1 MAAQL
6 LTAASTAAK
15 LAGVT
20 PKLLQ
25 QLSNTSQLQPTDLET
40 RPDALDTVRRM
51 STLSEQLPWQ
61 LRLQPAQQ
69 LPASTPEQ
77 ASAEDIAVPTEA
89 EPEVTR
95 PLLAVA
101 SASEVGSFAEQQH
114 QQGLTLLSMTHE
126 GSVFGASSMMSDVG
140 QSGKGD
146 EETAAR
152 AAYRQWSESFEAGR
166 VIIIRI
172 IIIIITIE
180 IIIVAHRQALHSKC
194 IYMQTI
200 LFNDVDI
207 GALVC
212 FPSHVNLSVAHT
224 FMVLSK
230 ARDMSLDALSEA
242 DSGI

>member
-1 MAAQL
+1 MQEVMAAQL

-40 RPDALDTVRRM
+40 RPDALDTFRRI

-61 LRLQPAQQ
+61 LRQQPAQL

-77 ASAEDIAVPTEA
+77 ARAEDITVPTEA
-89 EPEVTR
+89 EPDVTR
-95 PLLAVA
+95 PLMIVA
-101 SASEVGSFAEQQH
+101 PASEVGSFAEQLQQQ
-114 QQGLTLLSMTHE
+114 QQGLALLSVTQE

-146 EETAAR
+146 EQTAAR

-166 VIIIRI
+166 VMIIIILITITTI
-172 IIIIITIE
+172 IIIIIIM
-180 IIIVAHRQALHSKC
+180 IIIM
-194 IYMQTI
+194 II
-200 LFNDVDI
+200 I
-207 GALVC
+207 
-212 FPSHVNLSVAHT
+212 
-224 FMVLSK
+224 
-230 ARDMSLDALSEA
+230 
-242 DSGI
+242 